1 MTRLAVFVLLAAALP
16 LLAAPVPKELKKVMK
31 IEGTWKMVSCDCFGR
46 PAQLNADQHW
56 TFDAGLN
63 MTPHLGSKPA
73 PDAVFIHTSGK
84 RIYLELLGYWTPR
97 YLNDKLQ
104 ELARDKFSDFL
115 LPVSEEMRCSRD
127 ALTTTPSNVLLYKSA
142 LKWKDIL
149 RKLTELQ

>member
-73 PDAVFIHTSGK
+73 PDAVSGSQLLIDAAADPKRADFKYTNDPMCPGIYEFSPDGNTLKLCINMNTADRPTAVESGK
-84 RIYLELLGYWTPR
+84 NVYLWT
-97 YLNDKLQ
+97 LQ
-104 ELARDKFSDFL
+104 RAKPEGVK
-115 LPVSEEMRCSRD
+115 
-127 ALTTTPSNVLLYKSA
+127 
-142 LKWKDIL
+142 
-149 RKLTELQ
+149 